1 VFQIT
6 KRTILMKKN
15 LRIQNAAILICL
27 IVSGLGYGQNTTEN
41 DSISNKLT
49 EVIVTKEKKMFSNKN
64 GNIKVDVANSILNV
78 APNTIDLL
86 SKLPNI
92 NISADKENITVIG
105 KGTPLIY
112 IDNQKVA
119 MNDLNTLSVDDIKT
133 IEIINNPS
141 SKYEAEGRAV
151 ILITR
156 KFSKK
161 EGSQMTLSEVA
172 SFKKEFN
179 NYLGINSSFKKNKL
193 EWKANFNYNKLSPW
207 ESHSIDYQI
216 PDADII
222 SNYDVATAN
231 TKRKQFIFG
240 GGLFYKINEEDYFS
254 ISMNSKLQSEP
265 FDINTTTYNKNGDVE
280 NNVVTHSDNKSQKNF
295 INSFVNYSKKIKSI
309 DTQLFT
315 GFQYSSF
322 DQNSKSLAQNNFND
336 TEFKLAQNSDQKFN
350 VAVFSGRAD
359 LDKKF
364 KNEMKLEYGGLYL
377 SADAKAD
384 LAILNY
390 DTNETIMSN
399 YNFEEKNSAVYS
411 QLSGSV
417 KKIGYSFGFRV
428 ENTDIV
434 GKFRTDD
441 KPLIDKN
448 YTDFFPKAQ
457 LDIPIDSTKSIT
469 LNYAKSILRPNYSST
484 SQGSTYINPYFLYS
498 RNINLDPT
506 INNQISSSFQYHD
519 KSVKLSFY
527 QNTDPVYSSFLFDS
541 KNDILI
547 FKETNFDKESG
558 FNLEFTLPFTY
569 KKWTS
574 TNSLSFVLNKIED
587 DSAQFMDSK
596 PHLYYYSSNEFKL
609 PKGYTFVISAWGL
622 TEQKEGV
629 FERKPV
635 FIMNLGVSKTFFTNW
650 NCTLS
655 CNDIFR
661 NTIYEERFTIN
672 GISSKARYVVD
683 AHEFSIAVK
692 YSFGKIKS
700 AEFKEKNIDDN
711 SNRIK

>member
-1 VFQIT
+1 MKNRLGFKNALIT
-6 KRTILMKKN
+6 
-15 LRIQNAAILICL
+15 ICL
-27 IVSGLGYGQNTTEN
+27 LISGLSYGQNTTEN
-41 DSISNKLT
+41 DSISNKLK
-49 EVIVTKEKKMFSNKN
+49 EVVVTKEKKMFTNKN
-64 GNIKVDVANSILNV
+64 GNIKVDVANSILNS

-92 NISADKENITVIG
+92 TLSADKENITVIG
-105 KGTPLIY
+105 KGNPLIY
-112 IDNQKVA
+112 IDNQKVG
-119 MNDLNTLSVDDIKT
+119 MNDLTALSVDDIKT

-161 EGSQMTLSEVA
+161 EGSQTTLSEVA

-193 EWKANFNYNKLSPW
+193 EWKTNFNYNKLSPW
-207 ESHSIDYQI
+207 ESHSINYQI
-216 PDADII
+216 PSEGII
-222 SNYDVATAN
+222 SNYNVATAN

-280 NNVVTHSDNKSQKNF
+280 NNVVTYSDNKSQKNF

-315 GFQYSSF
+315 GLQYSNF
-322 DQNSKSLAQNNFND
+322 NQDSKSLARNNFND
-336 TEFKLAQNSDQKFN
+336 TQFELAQNSDQKFN
-350 VAVFSGRAD
+350 VNVFSGRVD
-359 LDKKF
+359 FEKKL
-364 KNEMKLEYGGLYL
+364 KNEMKLEAGGLYL
-377 SADAKAD
+377 SADAKTDFANF
-384 LAILNY
+384 NY
-390 DTNETIMSN
+390 DSNATIISN

-411 QLSGSV
+411 QLSGSM
-417 KKIGYSFGFRV
+417 KKIGYSFGLRV
-428 ENTDIV
+428 ENTNII
-434 GKFRTDD
+434 GKFKNDNV
-441 KPLIDKN
+441 PLINKS

-469 LNYAKSILRPNYSST
+469 LNYSKSILRPNYSST

-498 RNINLDPT
+498 RNINLNPT

-527 QNTDPVYSSFLFDS
+527 QNLDPVYSSFLFDS
-541 KNDILI
+541 KNNILI

-558 FNLEFTLPFTY
+558 LNLEFTLPFTY
-569 KKWTS
+569 KIWTS
-574 TNSLSFVLNKIED
+574 TNSLSCILNKIED
-587 DSAQFMDSK
+587 DSAEFITSK
-596 PHLYYYSSNEFKL
+596 PYLYYYSSNEFKL
-609 PKGYTFVISAWGL
+609 PKGYTIVVSAWGL

-635 FIMNLGVSKTFFTNW
+635 FIMDLGVSKSFLTNW
-650 NCTLS
+650 NCTVS
-655 CNDIFR
+655 YNDIFR

-672 GISSKARYVVD
+672 GISSKARYLVD

-711 SNRIK
+711 SNRIR

>member
-1 VFQIT
+1 MKNRLGFKNALIT
-6 KRTILMKKN
+6 
-15 LRIQNAAILICL
+15 ICL
-27 IVSGLGYGQNTTEN
+27 VISGLSYGQNTTEN
-41 DSISNKLT
+41 DSISNKLK
-49 EVIVTKEKKMFSNKN
+49 EVVVTKEKKMFTNKN
-64 GNIKVDVANSILNV
+64 GNIKVDVANSILNS

-92 NISADKENITVIG
+92 TLSADKENITVIG
-105 KGTPLIY
+105 KGNPLIY
-112 IDNQKVA
+112 IDNQKVG
-119 MNDLNTLSVDDIKT
+119 MNDLTALSVDDIKT

-161 EGSQMTLSEVA
+161 EGSQTTLSEVA

-207 ESHSIDYQI
+207 ESHSINYQI
-216 PDADII
+216 PSEGII
-222 SNYDVATAN
+222 SNYNVATAN

-280 NNVVTHSDNKSQKNF
+280 NNVVTYSDNKSQKNF

-315 GFQYSSF
+315 GLQYSNF
-322 DQNSKSLAQNNFND
+322 NQDSKSLAQNNFND
-336 TEFKLAQNSDQKFN
+336 TQFELAQNSDQKFN
-350 VAVFSGRAD
+350 VNVFSGRVD
-359 LDKKF
+359 LEKKL
-364 KNEMKLEYGGLYL
+364 KNEMKLEAGGLYL
-377 SADAKAD
+377 SADAKTDFANF
-384 LAILNY
+384 NY
-390 DTNETIMSN
+390 DSNATIISN

-411 QLSGSV
+411 QLSGSM
-417 KKIGYSFGFRV
+417 KKIGYSFGLRV
-428 ENTDIV
+428 ENTNII
-434 GKFRTDD
+434 GKFKNDNV
-441 KPLIDKN
+441 PLINKS

-469 LNYAKSILRPNYSST
+469 LNYSKSILRPNYSST

-498 RNINLDPT
+498 RNINLNPT

-527 QNTDPVYSSFLFDS
+527 QNLDPVYSSFLFDS
-541 KNDILI
+541 KNNILI

-558 FNLEFTLPFTY
+558 LNLEFTLPFTY
-569 KKWTS
+569 KIWTS
-574 TNSLSFVLNKIED
+574 TNSLSCILNKIED
-587 DSAQFMDSK
+587 DSAEFITSK
-596 PHLYYYSSNEFKL
+596 PYLYYYSSNEFKL
-609 PKGYTFVISAWGL
+609 PKGYTIVVSAWGL

-635 FIMNLGVSKTFFTNW
+635 FIMDLGVSKSFLTNW
-650 NCTLS
+650 NCTVS
-655 CNDIFR
+655 YNDIFR

-672 GISSKARYVVD
+672 GISSKARYLVD

-711 SNRIK
+711 SNRIR

>member
-1 VFQIT
+1 
-6 KRTILMKKN
+6 MKIS
-15 LRIQNAAILICL
+15 LRIQNAIVIICL
-27 IVSGLGYGQNTTEN
+27 IISGFSYGQNTVEN

-49 EVIVTKEKKMFSNKN
+49 EVVVTKEKKMFSNKN
-64 GNIKVDVANSILNV
+64 GNIKVDVANSILN
-78 APNTIDLL
+78 ATPNTIDLL

-92 NISADKENITVIG
+92 IISADKENITVIG
-105 KGTPLIY
+105 KGNPLIY
-112 IDNQKVA
+112 IDNQKVG
-119 MNDLNTLSVDDIKT
+119 MNDLNALSVDDIKT

-161 EGSQMTLSEVA
+161 EGSQTTLSEVA

-179 NYLGINSSFKKNKL
+179 NYLGINSSFKKNKF

-207 ESHSIDYQI
+207 ESHRIDYQI
-216 PDADII
+216 PAADII

-231 TKRKQFIFG
+231 TKRKQFVFG

-265 FDINTTTYNKNGDVE
+265 FDINTTTYNKNGTVE
-280 NNVVTHSDNKSQKNF
+280 NNVATYSDNKSQKNF
-295 INSFVNYSKKIKSI
+295 INSFVDYSKKIKSI

-315 GFQYSSF
+315 GFQYSNF
-322 DQNSKSLAQNNFND
+322 DQDSKSLAQNNFND
-336 TEFKLAQNSDQKFN
+336 TQFELAQNSHQKFN
-350 VAVFSGRAD
+350 VGVFSGRAD
-359 LDKKF
+359 LEKKF

-390 DTNETIMSN
+390 DTNETVMSN

-411 QLSGSV
+411 QLSGNV
-417 KKIGYSFGFRV
+417 KKIGYSVGFRV

-434 GKFRTDD
+434 GKFKIDD

-457 LDIPIDSTKSIT
+457 LDIQIDSTKSIT

-498 RNINLDPT
+498 RNIYLNPT

-519 KSVKLSFY
+519 KSVKLSYY
-527 QNTDPVYSSFLFDS
+527 QNLDPVYSSFIFD
-541 KNDILI
+541 NQNNILTFREI
-547 FKETNFDKESG
+547 NFEKETG
-558 FNLEFTLPFTY
+558 LNLEFNLPFTY
-569 KKWTS
+569 KIWTS
-574 TNSLSFVLNKIED
+574 TNSLSCILNKIED
-587 DSAQFMDSK
+587 DSAEFITSK
-596 PHLYYYSSNEFKL
+596 PYLYYYSSNEFKL
-609 PKGYTFVISAWGL
+609 PKGYSFVLTAYGL
-622 TEQKEGV
+622 TDQKEGV
-629 FERKPV
+629 FERKPWFV
-635 FIMNLGVSKTFFTNW
+635 MNLGISKTFFTNW

-655 CNDIFR
+655 YNDVFR
-661 NTIYEERFTIN
+661 NTIYNESFTIN
-672 GISSKARYVVD
+672 NISSTARYLVD

-700 AEFKEKNIDDN
+700 SDFKEKNIDDN
-711 SNRIK
+711 SNRIR